1 MKNIIDYINEA
12 KVTEWIAVEVT
23 TAGTFDGDKDRVSQ
37 RVISGETYDE
47 MMEKGHTKGHA
58 QIKHIEKLSPWC
70 KTKEQAADYLDYKE
84 KTAKKGK
91 INKGDADYIVWAIGL
106 GKMNPT
112 GKTSFG
118 WNVWDE
124 WKESDTEIYMLG
136 RTHYGGGRTPDSFAF
151 GAKGSL
157 KEGDIIYGVDND
169 TNKKLSGMGTK
180 VFAVSK
186 CSYEDFVKTFREK
199 YPNVCKRPTRSFGK
213 VSDGLP
219 WASGVGRF
227 GQMYSIKGVAEE
239 A

>member
-1 MKNIIDYINEA
+1 MKKFIDYINEA
-12 KVTEWIAVEVT
+12 KATEWIAVEVT
-23 TAGTFDGDKDRVSQ
+23 TAGPFTGDKDRVSQ

-47 MMEKGHTKGHA
+47 MMEKGHTKGYA

-70 KTKEQAADYLDYKE
+70 KTKDQAAGYLDYKE

-106 GKMNPT
+106 GKMNPA

-124 WKESDTEIYMLG
+124 WKESDMEIYMLG
-136 RTHYGGGRTPDSFAF
+136 YSYRSTPDSFAF

-157 KEGDIIYGVDND
+157 KEGDTIYGVDND
-169 TNKKLSGMGTK
+169 TNKKLSGMGAT
-180 VFAVSK
+180 VLAISK
-186 CSYEDFVKTFREK
+186 CSYDDFVKTFREK
-199 YPNVCKRPTRSFGK
+199 YSSVCKRPSRAFGK

-219 WASGVGRF
+219 WASGAGRF